1 MKIATVTL
9 SVLFI
14 LSLALLIF
22 WGGESENSI
31 PTGNAMYDGF
41 TPRPMPVAQPPE
53 QVEYYWWYEITFPET
68 VLEGRTAEQFV
79 SDIYADL
86 GYFFMDI
93 KINEEGHAVVFYMHH
108 QLHYFRDLFYGLIS
122 LTEEGIYAPSV
133 VDVIRENE
141 LMSEITIL
149 VIDEYY
155 RLDSQSGTR
164 YIANFLVA
172 SWVGRYQMLSGV
184 APDDW
189 HTTITVRCH
198 ETNNIISRNTF
209 PTDDMFERSW

>member
-9 SVLFI
+9 SI
-14 LSLALLIF
+14 LSILSIAFLIF
-22 WGGESENSI
+22 WNGESENSI

-41 TPRPMPVAQPPE
+41 TPRPMPVAHPLE
-53 QVEYYWWYEITFPET
+53 QNEEWMYEIAFPVT

-79 SDIYADL
+79 ADIYADL

-93 KINEEGHAVVFYMHH
+93 KINEEGQVVVFYMHH
-108 QLHYFRDLFYGLIS
+108 QLHYFLDLFYGLIS
-122 LTEEGIYAPSV
+122 FTDEGFYAPSV
-133 VDVIRENE
+133 VDVIREND

-155 RLDSQSGTR
+155 RQDSQSGAR
-164 YIANFLVA
+164 YTANFLVA